1 MTVISKILSLKSN
14 ILISSM
20 ILVCLSIMLTM
31 PGSIQASAKKPDRS
45 VVQDRSC
52 VVLLHGLGRT
62 RSSMNR
68 LQKAFEREGYL
79 TSNIGYPSRKYSIE
93 QLAFDAIPEGIN
105 RCMDQGADRIHFVTH
120 SMGGILLRYYLKQE
134 SIQGLG
140 HTVML
145 APPNQGSEIV
155 DEVGHMGFYKFILGP
170 AGLQLSARP
179 DSIPNTLGPVDY
191 SVGIIAGNRPSFF
204 DSQFANTIPG
214 IDDGKVSIKSAR
226 LEGMNDFIVV
236 PYSHTMIMK
245 GDEVIVQALQYIREG
260 SFYPEGSTLP
270 KFESFESEDP
280 LLDYS
285 D

>member
-1 MTVISKILSLKSN
+1 M
-14 ILISSM
+14 
-20 ILVCLSIMLTM
+20 
-31 PGSIQASAKKPDRS
+31 
-45 VVQDRSC
+45 
-52 VVLLHGLGRT
+52 
-62 RSSMNR
+62 
-68 LQKAFEREGYL
+68 
-79 TSNIGYPSRKYSIE
+79 TSNISYPSRKYPIE
-93 QLAFDAIPEGIN
+93 RLAFEAIPEGIN

-155 DEVGHMGFYKFILGP
+155 DEMGHTGFYKFILGP

-191 SVGIIAGNRPSFF
+191 SVGIIAGNRPSLF
-204 DSQFANTIPG
+204 DNQFANTIPG

-226 LEGMNDFIVV
+226 LEGMSDFIVV

-245 GDEVIVQALQYIREG
+245 GDDVIVQALQYIREG
-260 SFYPEGSTLP
+260 SFYPEGSALP

-280 LLDYS
+280 FFD
-285 D
+285 